1 MRIFGLFALA
11 GLGLAR
17 DKYLQRFTVQVKDGK
32 NEALRIGKVIYNQ
45 KYLIENLFFLDLVVV
60 LRANTKLYLLIVA
73 STIVAITSIVA
84 IT

>member
-32 NEALRIGKVIYNQ
+32 KEALRIGKVIYNQ
-45 KYLIENLFFLDLVVV
+45 EYLIEFFLS
-60 LRANTKLYLLIVA
+60 RSARCFQ
-73 STIVAITSIVA
+73 S
-84 IT
+84 

>member
-32 NEALRIGKVIYNQ
+32 KEALRIGKVIYNQ
-45 KYLIENLFFLDLVVV
+45 KYLIEFFFLDLLVVFK
-60 LRANTKLYLLIVA
+60 ANTKL
-73 STIVAITSIVA
+73 
-84 IT
+84 

>member
-32 NEALRIGKVIYNQ
+32 KEALRIGKVIYKQ
-45 KYLIENLFFLDLVVV
+45 KYLIDFFF
-60 LRANTKLYLLIVA
+60 
-73 STIVAITSIVA
+73 
-84 IT
+84 